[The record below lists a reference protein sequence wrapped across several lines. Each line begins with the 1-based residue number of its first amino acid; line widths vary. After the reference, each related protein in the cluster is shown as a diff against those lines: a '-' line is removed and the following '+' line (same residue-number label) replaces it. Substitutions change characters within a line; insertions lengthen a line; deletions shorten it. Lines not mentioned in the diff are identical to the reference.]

1 MNTINILYGLTCL
14 QDLTRFYV
22 NQVLNTQ
29 NKLFKKDSNADVGW
43 PSFFMIFVFF
53 SDGNMVSLSCF
64 DLVLNKA
71 KADLYN
77 YELKD

>member
-1 MNTINILYGLTCL
+1 MS
-14 QDLTRFYV
+14 TRFW
-22 NQVLNTQ
+22 VLK
-29 NKLFKKDSNADVGW
+29 NKLSEKDSNGDVGW
-43 PSFFMIFVFF
+43 PTFFMIFVFF